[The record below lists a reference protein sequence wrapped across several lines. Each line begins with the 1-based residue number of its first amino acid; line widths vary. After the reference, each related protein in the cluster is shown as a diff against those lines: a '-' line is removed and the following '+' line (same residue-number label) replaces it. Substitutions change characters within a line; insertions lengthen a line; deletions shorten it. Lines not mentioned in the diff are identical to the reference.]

1 MKIVIAGAGEMGS
14 HLAKMLSGNGH
25 DITVIDSD
33 PKLLADV
40 ASLADVL
47 TVEGDSTTFAVLRKA
62 SVRKCDLFIAVNHV
76 ENDNVVAAVLAKQ
89 LGAKKSI
96 ARIDNNEYLEPNN
109 KEIFINMGIDYLFY
123 PEKVAAQEVINLLG
137 HTSTTEY
144 VDFSSGRL
152 SLVVFRLDPTS
163 SLIGRELS
171 GFKDDAAQLSY
182 RTVAIA
188 RGGQTIIARQ
198 DEIFMEG
205 DMVYVIA
212 RQDEIFMEGDMVY
225 VIARQ
230 DAVKEVMEFSGHSNV
245 EINNMMILGGSRI
258 GIRIA
263 TELQDEVNI
272 KLIDYNAEKAYRL
285 AELLDKT
292 LIINEDGRHIEAML
306 EEGLANMDAFIAVTG
321 RSETNILAAMLAKR
335 MGVKKVIAEIENLD
349 YINLAESIGIDTII
363 NKKLVTAS
371 NIFRFTMSTDVQA
384 IKCLTGSEAEVLE
397 FIVKPNAPATK
408 APIKELKLPQ
418 DTIIGGVVRGD
429 KVFIAVGNMELSAYD
444 RVVVF
449 AMPASIS
456 KIGYFFN

>member
-163 SLIGRELS
+163 DANFRVSRTMRRSSAIGRW
-171 GFKDDAAQLSY
+171 
-182 RTVAIA
+182 
-188 RGGQTIIARQ
+188 
-198 DEIFMEG
+198 
-205 DMVYVIA
+205 
-212 RQDEIFMEGDMVY
+212 
-225 VIARQ
+225 
-230 DAVKEVMEFSGHSNV
+230 
-245 EINNMMILGGSRI
+245 
-258 GIRIA
+258 
-263 TELQDEVNI
+263 
-272 KLIDYNAEKAYRL
+272 
-285 AELLDKT
+285 
-292 LIINEDGRHIEAML
+292 
-306 EEGLANMDAFIAVTG
+306 
-321 RSETNILAAMLAKR
+321 RSLAAVRPSSPGR
-335 MGVKKVIAEIENLD
+335 MKYLWRA
-349 YINLAESIGIDTII
+349 TWC
-363 NKKLVTAS
+363 
-371 NIFRFTMSTDVQA
+371 MSSP
-384 IKCLTGSEAEVLE
+384 G
-397 FIVKPNAPATK
+397 
-408 APIKELKLPQ
+408 
-418 DTIIGGVVRGD
+418 R
-429 KVFIAVGNMELSAYD
+429 
-444 RVVVF
+444 
-449 AMPASIS
+449 MP
-456 KIGYFFN
+456 

>member
-152 SLVVFRLDPTS
+152 SLVVSVLIRPRRSSDANFRVSRTMRRS
-163 SLIGRELS
+163 SAIGRW
-171 GFKDDAAQLSY
+171 
-182 RTVAIA
+182 
-188 RGGQTIIARQ
+188 
-198 DEIFMEG
+198 
-205 DMVYVIA
+205 
-212 RQDEIFMEGDMVY
+212 
-225 VIARQ
+225 
-230 DAVKEVMEFSGHSNV
+230 
-245 EINNMMILGGSRI
+245 
-258 GIRIA
+258 
-263 TELQDEVNI
+263 
-272 KLIDYNAEKAYRL
+272 
-285 AELLDKT
+285 
-292 LIINEDGRHIEAML
+292 
-306 EEGLANMDAFIAVTG
+306 
-321 RSETNILAAMLAKR
+321 RSLAAVRPSSPGR
-335 MGVKKVIAEIENLD
+335 MKYLWRA
-349 YINLAESIGIDTII
+349 TWC
-363 NKKLVTAS
+363 
-371 NIFRFTMSTDVQA
+371 MSSP
-384 IKCLTGSEAEVLE
+384 G
-397 FIVKPNAPATK
+397 
-408 APIKELKLPQ
+408 
-418 DTIIGGVVRGD
+418 R
-429 KVFIAVGNMELSAYD
+429 
-444 RVVVF
+444 
-449 AMPASIS
+449 MP
-456 KIGYFFN
+456 

>member
-152 SLVVFRLDPTS
+152 SLVVFLIRPRRS
-163 SLIGRELS
+163 SDANFRVSRTMRRSSAIGRW
-171 GFKDDAAQLSY
+171 
-182 RTVAIA
+182 
-188 RGGQTIIARQ
+188 
-198 DEIFMEG
+198 
-205 DMVYVIA
+205 
-212 RQDEIFMEGDMVY
+212 
-225 VIARQ
+225 
-230 DAVKEVMEFSGHSNV
+230 
-245 EINNMMILGGSRI
+245 
-258 GIRIA
+258 
-263 TELQDEVNI
+263 
-272 KLIDYNAEKAYRL
+272 
-285 AELLDKT
+285 
-292 LIINEDGRHIEAML
+292 
-306 EEGLANMDAFIAVTG
+306 
-321 RSETNILAAMLAKR
+321 RSLAAVRPSSPGR
-335 MGVKKVIAEIENLD
+335 MKYLWRA
-349 YINLAESIGIDTII
+349 TWC
-363 NKKLVTAS
+363 
-371 NIFRFTMSTDVQA
+371 MSSP
-384 IKCLTGSEAEVLE
+384 G
-397 FIVKPNAPATK
+397 
-408 APIKELKLPQ
+408 
-418 DTIIGGVVRGD
+418 R
-429 KVFIAVGNMELSAYD
+429 
-444 RVVVF
+444 
-449 AMPASIS
+449 MP
-456 KIGYFFN
+456 

>member
-171 GFKDDAAQLSY
+171 GS
-182 RTVAIA
+182 RTMRRSSAI
-188 RGGQTIIARQ
+188 
-198 DEIFMEG
+198 
-205 DMVYVIA
+205 
-212 RQDEIFMEGDMVY
+212 
-225 VIARQ
+225 
-230 DAVKEVMEFSGHSNV
+230 
-245 EINNMMILGGSRI
+245 
-258 GIRIA
+258 
-263 TELQDEVNI
+263 
-272 KLIDYNAEKAYRL
+272 
-285 AELLDKT
+285 
-292 LIINEDGRHIEAML
+292 GRW
-306 EEGLANMDAFIAVTG
+306 
-321 RSETNILAAMLAKR
+321 RSLAAVRPSSPGR
-335 MGVKKVIAEIENLD
+335 MKYLWRA
-349 YINLAESIGIDTII
+349 TWC
-363 NKKLVTAS
+363 
-371 NIFRFTMSTDVQA
+371 MSSP
-384 IKCLTGSEAEVLE
+384 G
-397 FIVKPNAPATK
+397 
-408 APIKELKLPQ
+408 
-418 DTIIGGVVRGD
+418 R
-429 KVFIAVGNMELSAYD
+429 
-444 RVVVF
+444 
-449 AMPASIS
+449 MP
-456 KIGYFFN
+456 